1 MAMVEGR
8 VLRVR
13 LMNWVRLKRNLEDVM
28 GALTGLLAYRGAQVF
43 SVAVMDL
50 NLRNHQFSGLSH
62 MV

>member
-1 MAMVEGR
+1 MVEGR
-8 VLRVR
+8 VQRVR
-13 LMNWVRLKRNLEDVM
+13 LANWVWSERNLDDVM

-50 NLRNHQFSGLSH
+50 ILRNHKTIGPAQ